1 MRVEGEE
8 GERAR
13 GGEGGGGGG
22 EVFAVCG
29 IVFVLAARSVL
40 RRHVPWDGGAVRR
53 MALAAALDGGRG
65 NVMLRI

>member
-8 GERAR
+8 GERER
-13 GGEGGGGGG
+13 GGGEGGGG
-22 EVFAVCG
+22 EVFAVCGG

-53 MALAAALDGGRG
+53 MALAATSDGGKG
-65 NVMLRI
+65 